1 MLTVKAPQRKNDKYA
16 APVQNSTVRLTVF
29 NPNYDK
35 DGGFLPMYTFSFI
48 PLEPITFQIS
58 TSWKDGAAASV
69 AGKINELMSNKF
81 VRMVSGPE
89 LFTPVATDA
98 WSQQV
103 VEKGEPIS
111 IKLKFRSYYNETADP
126 TGFRACDASYHDV
139 IKFFAYVTSPYK
151 QYTLSTATL
160 GVVANAARS
169 VANTGEAIGTAVK
182 GRPDDTSF
190 VGAAAKYTLAAV
202 GDVAGLTLESDGN
215 KTQRGGFTV
224 LVTTRNYG
232 CSNLD
237 WIVKSVSISPSQQFV
252 AAKGESNEN
261 IEEVPMPLWVDF
273 DVELET
279 NMCPSNALVSRFF
292 SKKTIK

>member
-1 MLTVKAPQRKNDKYA
+1 MLTVKAPQRKSDTYA

-29 NPNYDK
+29 NPAYDET
-35 DGGFLPMYTFSFI
+35 GYLPMHTFSFI
-48 PLEPITFQIS
+48 PLEPITFSVS

-111 IKLKFRSYYNETADP
+111 IKLKFRSYYNETNDP
-126 TGFRACDASYHDV
+126 TGFRACDARYLDV
-139 IKFFAYVTSPYK
+139 IRFFAFCTAPYK
-151 QYTLSTATL
+151 KYSLSTATL

-169 VANTGEAIGTAVK
+169 AVKTGEAIGTAVK
-182 GRPDDTSF
+182 GRPEDTSF
-190 VGAAAKYTLAAV
+190 VGAAAAYTVAAV
-202 GDVAGLTLESDGN
+202 GDVAGMTLESDGN
-215 KTQRGGFTV
+215 KTQRGGFTL
-224 LVTTRNYG
+224 LVNTRNYG
-232 CSNLD
+232 CGNLD
-237 WIVKSVSISPSQQFV
+237 WIVKSVSIQPSQQFV
-252 AAKGESNEN
+252 AGSAETNEK
-261 IEEVPMPLWVDF
+261 IKDVPMPLWVDF

-279 NMCPSNALVSRFF
+279 NMSPSNALVSRFF
-292 SKKTIK
+292 TKKTIK